1 MFRKTKNSYGKP
13 PMACVSATN
22 TLQTGI
28 QTILFYSSEQ
38 TLLTGLEA
46 VSILDSIIL
55 GIPLWL

>member
-1 MFRKTKNSYGKP
+1 MGSLLWPAFRLL
-13 PMACVSATN
+13 
-22 TLQTGI
+22 TLYRQEYR
-28 QTILFYSSEQ
+28 QFFFYSSEQ

>member
-1 MFRKTKNSYGKP
+1 
-13 PMACVSATN
+13 MACVSATN